1 MTLISRTKIQL
12 LDNASSP
19 TANGELVRN
28 GTTLE
33 YHNGTSS
40 QPISFTTETETLT
53 NKTLTSP
60 ILTTPA
66 LGTPASG
73 VLTNA
78 TGLPLTGLAN
88 GTDGE
93 LITWNSSGVASAV
106 AVGTATNV
114 LTSNGAGQA
123 PTFQAVA
130 GGGAKSFFVNSFD
143 GHIGT
148 SSQFQNLGGRAPQG
162 IEADGQVYLPLA
174 FTWSNLSTNCM
185 TYTADVS
192 PTIKSRDDG
201 VTGNQVIT
209 INATGQFEDVSN
221 SDTVSANSLCNYISG
236 GEPTSGKAFIINLTS
251 VCEI

>member
-19 TANGELVRN
+19 TVNGELVRN

-106 AVGTATNV
+106 PVGTATNV

-123 PTFQAVA
+123 PTFQTA
-130 GGGAKSFFVNSFD
+130 GGGGDIPDVLYDDTYVSGEFSITTATLNVFTSWTQYSANIGSGKKIIGLTIDNNQNQRENISLEISEGASASEVAISRLCVLTHGVTFFPLNRTITNNSR
-143 GHIGT
+143 IAI
-148 SSQFQNLGGRAPQG
+148 R
-162 IEADGQVYLPLA
+162 
-174 FTWSNLSTNCM
+174 
-185 TYTADVS
+185 
-192 PTIKSRDDG
+192 IKSGRTAA
-201 VTGNQVIT
+201 VVFTLNLMV
-209 INATGQFEDVSN
+209 AT
-221 SDTVSANSLCNYISG
+221 A
-236 GEPTSGKAFIINLTS
+236 
-251 VCEI
+251 

>member
-1 MTLISRTKIQL
+1 MSGGSGGSSAGATGVSLTAKGDL
-12 LDNASSP
+12 LTFNTSETRLPVSA
-19 TANGELVRN
+19 TNGQV
-28 GTTLE
+28 
-33 YHNGTSS
+33 
-40 QPISFTTETETLT
+40 
-53 NKTLTSP
+53 
-60 ILTTPA
+60 LTT
-66 LGTPASG
+66 
-73 VLTNA
+73 N
-78 TGLPLTGLAN
+78 
-88 GTDGE
+88 
-93 LITWNSSGVASAV
+93 SAV
-106 AVGTATNV
+106 ADGIEWATA
-114 LTSNGAGQA
+114 SS
-123 PTFQAVA
+123 
-130 GGGAKSFFVNSFD
+130 GGAKSFFVNSFD

-209 INATGQFEDVSN
+209 ITATGQFEDVSN